1 MGLFYLQQQKCTRMH
16 QVVLLL
22 QKSLSGAALAVSSS
36 EVLLN
41 LTGTPVRCPRHSAS
55 LLVSQAFGMNFSPVL

>member
-1 MGLFYLQQQKCTRMH
+1 MH

-41 LTGTPVRCPRHSAS
+41 LTGTPVCSPRHSAS
-55 LLVSQAFGMNFSPVL
+55 LLVSQAFDMNFSPVL

>member
-41 LTGTPVRCPRHSAS
+41 LTGTPVCSPRHSAS
-55 LLVSQAFGMNFSPVL
+55 LLVSQAFDMNFSPVL